1 LEGGRRQQAQFPHR
15 PRRRQ
20 ARPIRQAARQVHPGS
35 RLQRRQAGQLQPA
48 LARALPD
55 DSCPP
60 RPDQGPVV
68 QMTVGRRL
76 PSACAT
82 TPTAPPTVDVTGKWA
97 GDWSFENP
105 RLGAGTL
112 SGTLQQAG
120 DKLSG
125 TFTIIGGG
133 GTVRYPSARIVGF
146 VSGNEVRLS
155 QPSSGTLTVNAN
167 ELRGIINGLHA
178 ASVT

>member
-1 LEGGRRQQAQFPHR
+1 MRSVLG
-15 PRRRQ
+15 
-20 ARPIRQAARQVHPGS
+20 
-35 RLQRRQAGQLQPA
+35 LL
-48 LARALPD
+48 LASAMI
-55 DSCPP
+55 
-60 RPDQGPVV
+60 VV
-68 QMTVGRRL
+68 SG
-76 PSACAT
+76 CAT

-133 GTVRYPSARIVGF
+133 GTVRYPSAKIVGF

-167 ELRGIINGLHA
+167 EIRGIINGLHA
-178 ASVT
+178 ARVTLSKQ